1 MSVFFMRSRRISCAV
16 LLMLGVFGL
25 ATAAAEDAIQPRP
38 LDAKTYRQR
47 CLMCHSAAVP
57 EGIADWVV
65 AGIVPK
71 DAVASEAALAALR
84 ASNLW
89 CWRRCALLVALISA
103 SS

>member
-1 MSVFFMRSRRISCAV
+1 MNPRRAARMA
-16 LLMLGVFGL
+16 LLTLGVFGL
-25 ATAAAEDAIQPRP
+25 ATASAEDAVQPRP

-65 AGIVPK
+65 EGIVPK
-71 DAVASEAALAALR
+71 DAVASEAALEALR

-89 CWRRCALLVALISA
+89 CWRRCVHCWPH
-103 SS
+103 

>member
-1 MSVFFMRSRRISCAV
+1 MSVFFMRSRRISCVV

-89 CWRRCALLVALISA
+89 CWRRCVHCWSR
-103 SS
+103 

>member
-1 MSVFFMRSRRISCAV
+1 MNPRTASCAV
-16 LLMLGVFGL
+16 LLALGIFGL
-25 ATAAAEDAIQPRP
+25 STAAAEDAVRPHP

-65 AGIVPK
+65 SGIAPK
-71 DAVASEAALAALR
+71 DAAASEAALAALK

-89 CWRRCALLVALISA
+89 CWRRCVHCWP
-103 SS
+103 